1 MRTHQELDQRSL
13 ALHRLI
19 ADRIRQDPVLF
30 DKPRQTLARW
40 RTVVSQNSQP
50 YVQDWLQLID
60 SGMDVCL
67 SVATQESERAAAL
80 RQTSPFCGVLTHKE
94 RFAFFKNWAK
104 EHHETRRP

>member
-19 ADRIRQDPVLF
+19 ADKIRQDPRLF

-40 RTVVSQNSQP
+40 RTAVSPNSQA

-60 SGMDVCL
+60 SGVEVCL
-67 SVATQESERAAAL
+67 AIATQESERANAL
-80 RQTSPFCGVLTHKE
+80 RQASPFSGVLTHKE
-94 RFAFFKNWAK
+94 RFAFFKNWAQ